1 MKEARSSK
9 YPSFLKI
16 FAYGFSLPA
25 LRLIHDYL
33 PHRKHRTRVNNP
45 YSEWLAVIF
54 GVLHGSI
61 LGPLLFNIFLADLF
75 LIHNELI
82 LQTLWMI
89 IRHIFLL
96 KM

>member
-54 GVLHGSI
+54 GVLLNFGTISI
-61 LGPLLFNIFLADLF
+61 QHFLADLF
-75 LIHNELI
+75 LIHSELI
-82 LQTLWMI
+82 LHTLWMI

>member
-61 LGPLLFNIFLADLF
+61 LGPILFNTFQQICFLY
-75 LIHNELI
+75 IMN
-82 LQTLWMI
+82 
-89 IRHIFLL
+89 
-96 KM
+96 